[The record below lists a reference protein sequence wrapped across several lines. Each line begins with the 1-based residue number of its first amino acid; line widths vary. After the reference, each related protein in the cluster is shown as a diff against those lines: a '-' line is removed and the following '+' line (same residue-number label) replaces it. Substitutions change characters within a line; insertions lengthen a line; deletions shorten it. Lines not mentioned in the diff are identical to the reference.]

1 MTRSPTGMTGFT
13 IVWIGQMVSLLG
25 TAMTGFALT
34 IWAWGETGQAT
45 ALALVGFFTFGPTV
59 LLSPVAG
66 ALVDRWNRKLVM
78 MLSDLGAGAA
88 TVVTLALYVSGGLEV
103 WHLYVLGAW
112 TGAFGAFQF
121 PAYSAAISTMLPK
134 AQYARA
140 SGMLSLA
147 ESASAIAAPVLA
159 GVLLSVIG
167 IGGVMV
173 IDIVTFTVA
182 LLALLWVAIPQP
194 DASDEGRGSRGSLF
208 KESLYGFRYIVKR
221 PSLLG
226 LQLVFTAI
234 NLIATFGFIVLAP
247 MILARTGNDEL
258 MLGSVQSALG
268 VGGVAGGVLLS
279 VWGGPKGRVHGVLL
293 GMAASS
299 LLGTTLMG
307 VGQALPLWLVAAF
320 FSAFFIPILN
330 GSNQAIWQAK
340 VAPDVQGKV
349 FAARRLIAQL
359 SAPVAMLLAGP
370 LADGVFEPAMM
381 PGGALASLFG
391 PLVGTGPGAGMGL
404 MFVLSGVAGTLVGL
418 GGYLFPAIRRVET
431 AIPDHDVVFSEPA
444 GKAPEEAVPS
454 VAAS

>member
-1 MTRSPTGMTGFT
+1 MTGFT
-13 IVWIGQMVSLLG
+13 IVWLGQVVSLLG

-34 IWAWGETGQAT
+34 IWAWQVTEQAT

-88 TVVTLALYVSGGLEV
+88 TGVTLALYLSGGLEV

-121 PAYSAAISTMLPK
+121 PAYSAAVSTMLPK
-134 AQYARA
+134 TQYARA

-159 GVLLSVIG
+159 GVLLAVIG
-167 IGGVMV
+167 IGGIMV

-268 VGGVAGGVLLS
+268 VGGVAGGILLS
-279 VWGGPKGRVHGVLL
+279 VWGGPKRRVHGVLL

-299 LLGTTLMG
+299 LLGATLLG
-307 VGQALPLWLVAAF
+307 VGQTLPLWLVAAF

-370 LADGVFEPAMM
+370 LADAVFEPAMM
-381 PGGALASLFG
+381 PGGALATLLG

-404 MFVLSGVAGTLVGL
+404 MFVLSGVAGTLVGF

-431 AIPDHDVVFSEPA
+431 LVPDHDAVFS
-444 GKAPEEAVPS
+444 KPEGDATEKAVPS

>member
-1 MTRSPTGMTGFT
+1 MTGFT
-13 IVWIGQMVSLLG
+13 IVWLGQVVSLLG

-34 IWAWGETGQAT
+34 IWAWQVTEQAT

-88 TVVTLALYVSGGLEV
+88 TVVTLALYGSGGLEV

-147 ESASAIAAPVLA
+147 ESTSAIAAPVLA
-159 GVLLSVIG
+159 GVLLAVIG
-167 IGGVMV
+167 IGGIMV

-182 LLALLWVAIPQP
+182 LLTLLWVAIPQP
-194 DASDEGRGSRGSLF
+194 DASEEGRESRGSLF
-208 KESLYGFRYIVKR
+208 EESLYGFRYIVKR

-258 MLGSVQSALG
+258 VLGSVQSALG
-268 VGGVAGGVLLS
+268 VGGVAGGILLS
-279 VWGGPKGRVHGVLL
+279 VWGGPKRRVHGVLL

-299 LLGTTLMG
+299 LLGTTLLG
-307 VGQALPLWLVAAF
+307 VGQALPLWLTAAF
-320 FSAFFIPILN
+320 FSAFFIPVLN

-370 LADGVFEPAMM
+370 LADAVFEPAMM
-381 PGGALASLFG
+381 PGGALEATFG

-404 MFVLSGVAGTLVGL
+404 MFVMSGVAGTLVGL
-418 GGYLFPAIRRVET
+418 GGYLFPAVRRVER
-431 AIPDHDVVFSEPA
+431 AIPDHDAVFSEPESDTS
-444 GKAPEEAVPS
+444 EEAVPS
-454 VAAS
+454 AAL

>member
-1 MTRSPTGMTGFT
+1 MTGFT
-13 IVWIGQMVSLLG
+13 VVWLGQVVSLLG

-34 IWAWGETGQAT
+34 IWAWQVTEQAT

-88 TVVTLALYVSGGLEV
+88 TVVTLALYLSGGLKV

-159 GVLLSVIG
+159 GVLLTVIG
-167 IGGVMV
+167 IGGIMV

-194 DASDEGRGSRGSLF
+194 EASEEGKGSRGSLF

-226 LQLVFTAI
+226 LQLVFTTI
-234 NLIATFGFIVLAP
+234 NLIFTFGFIVLAP

-258 MLGSVQSALG
+258 ILGGVQSALG

-279 VWGGPKGRVHGVLL
+279 VWGGPKRRVHGVLV

-299 LLGTTLMG
+299 LLGATLMG
-307 VGQALPLWLVAAF
+307 VGQFLPLWLVAAF
-320 FSAFFIPILN
+320 LSAFFIPILN

-370 LADGVFEPAMM
+370 LADAVFEPAMM
-381 PGGALASLFG
+381 PGGALANLLG

-404 MFVLSGVAGTLVGL
+404 MFVISGVVGTLVGL
-418 GGYLFPAIRRVET
+418 GGYLFPTIRRVET
-431 AIPDHDVVFSEPA
+431 LIPDHDAVLSKPESHA
-444 GKAPEEAVPS
+444 SEEAVS
-454 VAAS
+454 SAAL

>member
-1 MTRSPTGMTGFT
+1 MTGFT
-13 IVWIGQMVSLLG
+13 IVWIGQVVSLLG

-34 IWAWGETGQAT
+34 IWAWQETGQAT

-88 TVVTLALYVSGGLEV
+88 TVVTLALYVSGGLEI

-159 GVLLSVIG
+159 GVLLAVIG
-167 IGGVMV
+167 IGGIMV

-194 DASDEGRGSRGSLF
+194 EASEEGRGSRGSLL

-234 NLIATFGFIVLAP
+234 NLIFTFGFIVLAP

-268 VGGVAGGVLLS
+268 VGGVAGGILLS
-279 VWGGPKGRVHGVLL
+279 VWGGPKRRVHGVLL

-307 VGQALPLWLVAAF
+307 VGQSLPLWLVAAF

-370 LADGVFEPAMM
+370 LADRVFEPAMM
-381 PGGALASLFG
+381 PGGALANLFG

-404 MFVLSGVAGTLVGL
+404 MFVMSGVAGTLVGL

-431 AIPDHDVVFSEPA
+431 TIPDHDAVLSEPA